1 MNETSFDV
9 IGQTGI
15 SRETLTRIGE
25 LAHCEENETA
35 DIPDAASTEAENAN
49 LKLLGKGSGRVV
61 YRVPDGE
68 YIVKFPIV
76 TAFDDGVEQLR
87 TELTILEGLPDAH
100 MNRFVPYVAS
110 HDDYYWGVQPLA
122 EPVTDENNSHGH
134 EAAITAMLES
144 FPYLR
149 TGSEFLLESNLGWY
163 DLSYRVFD
171 YGSYV
176 PRQFIE
182 KELGSDYIE
191 KIGVGR
197 LA

>member
-68 YIVKFPIV
+68 
-76 TAFDDGVEQLR
+76 
-87 TELTILEGLPDAH
+87 
-100 MNRFVPYVAS
+100 
-110 HDDYYWGVQPLA
+110 
-122 EPVTDENNSHGH
+122 
-134 EAAITAMLES
+134 
-144 FPYLR
+144 
-149 TGSEFLLESNLGWY
+149 
-163 DLSYRVFD
+163 
-171 YGSYV
+171 
-176 PRQFIE
+176 
-182 KELGSDYIE
+182 
-191 KIGVGR
+191 
-197 LA
+197 